1 MPERVKPKVTA
12 NVRRTFDIYEDSPDL
27 ILALH
32 GVLGALYK
40 KAHVRLSR
48 AEKSALIIMI
58 GQAIAKGV
66 GGGGKN

>member
-12 NVRRTFDIYEDSPDL
+12 NVKRTFDVYADSPDL
-27 ILALH
+27 ILAFH

-40 KAHVRLSR
+40 KAHVRLTR

-58 GQAIAKGV
+58 GQAITKGV
-66 GGGGKN
+66 GDTGHN